1 MLMAIPSAIKMTK
14 NGVQYINQ
22 VDRTKYLLKEL
33 VHAANKDVGKL
44 VTREAKKSIEKNTG
58 RGRKNTQY
66 WARKDGSLQVGYK
79 PGGFYVGFQEM
90 GTSKQIKKEH
100 LRGAILNNKN
110 EIRKIQGTYIKS
122 IEDENK
128 AKGIINESE
137 EMGSG

>member
-1 MLMAIPSAIKMTK
+1 MAIPSAIKITK

-79 PGGFYVGFQEM
+79 PGGFYIGFQET
-90 GTSKQIKKEH
+90 GTSKQVKKEH
-100 LRGAILNNKN
+100 LRGAVLNNKN

-122 IEDENK
+122 IENENK
-128 AKGIINESE
+128 AKGLIDESE